1 MVLDQKLETNFPAI
15 APAAASN
22 TFTFLAQRF
31 VASWEL
37 LNCQSLINITPPIT
51 LTTDPNTGVVTAAKI
66 NTTTL
71 SSQIQS
77 IAGSLDS
84 DNAIYSN

>member
-1 MVLDQKLETNFPAI
+1 
-15 APAAASN
+15 
-22 TFTFLAQRF
+22 
-31 VASWEL
+31 
-37 LNCQSLINITPPIT
+37 
-51 LTTDPNTGVVTAAKI
+51 VVTAAKI
-66 NTTTL
+66 NMNTL